1 MPELIG
7 KTDVVFFILARY
19 CKGHDVNFQIQ
30 YPCTSIEI

>member
-1 MPELIG
+1 MPELIE

-19 CKGHDVNFQIQ
+19 WKGHDVNFQIQ